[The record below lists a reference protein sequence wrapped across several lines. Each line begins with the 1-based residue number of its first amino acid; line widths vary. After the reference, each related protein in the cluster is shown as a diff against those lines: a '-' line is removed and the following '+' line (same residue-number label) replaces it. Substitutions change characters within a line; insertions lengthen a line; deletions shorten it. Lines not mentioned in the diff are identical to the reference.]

1 MIACPEGMQQ
11 EKRFLDA
18 LEQADQYRIRGSHLD
33 LLDARGATIARFEAV
48 ALK

>member
-1 MIACPEGMQQ
+1 MACPEGMEQ

-18 LEQADQYRIRGSHLD
+18 LGKADRYRIRGSHLD
-33 LLDARGATIARFEAV
+33 LLDARGVAIARFEAV